1 MGVLEAKIPELL
13 SDLQKPW
20 ESSRVLREAPC
31 TFRVSQA
38 IWAASGR
45 SESGC
50 PSKVDVPKGLP
61 QATCLSQSRGTIA
74 GRHAN

>member
-1 MGVLEAKIPELL
+1 MEVLEAKVSELL
-13 SDLQKPW
+13 SNLQKPW
-20 ESSRVLREAPC
+20 ESSRVLREAPS

-45 SESGC
+45 SEGGC
-50 PSKVDVPKGLP
+50 PPTPAKDRP